1 MDGSDA
7 AKPAPI
13 TIKKYANRRL
23 YNTAKSSYVTLDHL
37 AAMVRDGEDF
47 VVFDAKTGE
56 DITRSVLTQIIFEE
70 EAKGESLLP
79 ATFLRQIIRLY
90 GDTLQGFVP
99 GYLEASME
107 TFTRNQ
113 EKMREQMRVTLGAN
127 PALMGFEA
135 MARTNMEW
143 FQRAMTLFSPYAA
156 LKGDAL
162 KSDALKSDAARGDAA
177 KGDAA
182 KGDAAKVGGAK
193 ALAAP
198 ADDEI
203 KALKD
208 RLINMQQQLDKIA
221 KGS

>member
-47 VVFDAKTGE
+47 VVFDAKSGE

-113 EKMREQMRVTLGAN
+113 EKMREQMRATLGAA
-127 PALMGFEA
+127 PALMGLEA

-143 FQRAMTLFSPYAA
+143 FQRAMTLFSPYAG
-156 LKGDAL
+156 LKTDSAKGE
-162 KSDALKSDAARGDAA
+162 AA
-177 KGDAA
+177 KAEAA
-182 KGDAAKVGGAK
+182 KPPAP
-193 ALAAP
+193 P

-208 RLINMQQQLDKIA
+208 RLIEMQQQLDKIA
-221 KGS
+221 KGT

>member
-1 MDGSDA
+1 
-7 AKPAPI
+7 
-13 TIKKYANRRL
+13 
-23 YNTAKSSYVTLDHL
+23 
-37 AAMVRDGEDF
+37 
-47 VVFDAKTGE
+47 
-56 DITRSVLTQIIFEE
+56 
-70 EAKGESLLP
+70 
-79 ATFLRQIIRLY
+79 
-90 GDTLQGFVP
+90 
-99 GYLEASME
+99 ME

-162 KSDALKSDAARGDAA
+162 KSDAA

-182 KGDAAKVGGAK
+182 KGDAAKAGGAK

>member
-1 MDGSDA
+1 
-7 AKPAPI
+7 
-13 TIKKYANRRL
+13 
-23 YNTAKSSYVTLDHL
+23 
-37 AAMVRDGEDF
+37 
-47 VVFDAKTGE
+47 
-56 DITRSVLTQIIFEE
+56 
-70 EAKGESLLP
+70 
-79 ATFLRQIIRLY
+79 
-90 GDTLQGFVP
+90 
-99 GYLEASME
+99 
-107 TFTRNQ
+107 
-113 EKMREQMRVTLGAN
+113 MREQMRVTLGAN

-162 KSDALKSDAARGDAA
+162 KSDAARGDAA

-208 RLINMQQQLDKIA
+208 RLIDMQQQLDKIA